1 MDMSTINWLA
11 VLVAGISAFV
21 VGGIW
26 YSPGLFGNAWMKENN
41 LQEEDIKRSN
51 KGRTFGWAFILS
63 LVMSANLAMFL
74 ADAKTDFVWGMTAG
88 FLAGIWVFCGLAI
101 TAMFELRSWKYV
113 FINGGYQL
121 LALVLMGAII
131 GVWR

>member
-1 MDMSTINWLA
+1 MTISYVNWLA

-26 YSPGLFGNAWMKENN
+26 YSPGLFGNVWMKENKIG
-41 LQEEDIKRSN
+41 QEDIRRSD
-51 KGRTFGWAFILS
+51 KGRIFGSALILA
-63 LVMSANLAMFL
+63 LVMSTNLALFL
-74 ADAKTDFVWGMTAG
+74 SDAKTDLRWGFIAG
-88 FLAGIWVFCGLAI
+88 LLTGVWVFCGLAI
-101 TAMFELRSWKYV
+101 TAMFELRTWRYV

-121 LALVLMGAII
+121 VALALMGAII

>member
-1 MDMSTINWLA
+1 MNQINWMA

-41 LQEEDIKRSN
+41 LDAQTIKQSS
-51 KGRTFGWAFILS
+51 KGRTFGWAFVLA

-74 ADAKTDFVWGMTAG
+74 ADAKTDMVWGITAG
-88 FLAGIWVFCGLAI
+88 FLAGVWVFCGLAI
-101 TAMFELRSWKYV
+101 TAMFELRTWRYV

-121 LALVLMGAII
+121 LALALMGAII

>member
-1 MDMSTINWLA
+1 MNMSTVNWLA

-26 YSPGLFGNAWMKENN
+26 YSPGLFGNAWMKENK
-41 LQEEDIKRSN
+41 LSEDQIKHSN
-51 KGRTFGWAFILS
+51 KARTFGWAFILA

-74 ADAKTDFVWGMTAG
+74 NDAKTDMVWGITAG
-88 FLAGIWVFCGLAI
+88 FLAGVWVFAGLAI

-121 LALVLMGAII
+121 VALALMGGII

>member
-1 MDMSTINWLA
+1 MEVGSVNWLA

-41 LQEEDIKRSN
+41 LTEDEIKRSN
-51 KGRTFGWAFILS
+51 KGRTFGWAFVLA
-63 LVMSANLAMFL
+63 LVMSINLGMFL
-74 ADAKTDFVWGMTAG
+74 SGEKSNLVWGTIAG
-88 FLAGIWVFCGLAI
+88 LLAGVWVFGGLAI
-101 TAMFELRSWKYV
+101 TAMFELRSWRYV

-121 LALVLMGAII
+121 VALGLMGAII